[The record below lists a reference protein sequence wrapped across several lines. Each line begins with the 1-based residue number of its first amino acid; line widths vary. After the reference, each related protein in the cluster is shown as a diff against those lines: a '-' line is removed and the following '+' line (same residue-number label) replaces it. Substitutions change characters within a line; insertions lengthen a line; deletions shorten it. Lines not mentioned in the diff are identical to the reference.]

1 MDSKPQV
8 TIYTAVWCGFCHMAK
23 NYMDSLDIKY
33 MEKDV
38 DKEPG
43 AAQEAVQK
51 SGQMGIP
58 VIDVAGTIIL
68 GFDRPRLD
76 EAFKTHKLVSSG

>member
-1 MDSKPQV
+1 MDAKTPV
-8 TIYTAVWCGFCHMAK
+8 IIYSAVWCGFCHMAK
-23 NYMDSLDIKY
+23 NYMDSLGIKY
-33 MEKDV
+33 VEKDV
-38 DKEPG
+38 DKEPS

-58 VIDVAGTIIL
+58 VIDVNGTVVL

-76 EAFKTHKLVSSG
+76 EAFKANKLV